1 MNWRERLKGDALA
14 ILVWSV
20 ATCYNCKGKPL
31 YGHIAPT
38 VERRTCNAEAASA
51 NLAVSISRYGEWVSH
66 EIVNL
71 EYRVQAPVAAY
82 TTREWSREPHRAHDA
97 DTLGSSPSLVTAGI
111 AQSGRA
117 APC

>member
-51 NLAVSISRYGEWVSH
+51 NLAVSMSLNGEIVSRQ
-66 EIVNL
+66 IVNL
-71 EYRVQAPVAAY
+71 EYRVHSPVEAY
-82 TTREWSREPHRAHDA
+82 
-97 DTLGSSPSLVTAGI
+97 AGV